1 MSNVESGR
9 GSMTA
14 ITLLQTPEPRE
25 LSPTE
30 KALVQALISAIVR
43 ELKAEKLASEAA

>member
-1 MSNVESGR
+1 
-9 GSMTA
+9 MTPA
-14 ITLLQTPEPRE
+14 PVLQPAPRE

-30 KALVQALISAIVR
+30 RALVQALVNAILR